1 VFVEQL
7 IVLGN
12 ISVIEISNSQ
22 IEQDVE
28 EGREIEKGK
37 IKSVGCISNCVL
49 HRSVHTKNPERLD
62 QQIQEKQ

>member
-12 ISVIEISNSQ
+12 VSVVEISNSQ

-28 EGREIEKGK
+28 KGRKIEKRK
-37 IKSVGCISNCVL
+37 IKTVRCISNCVL
-49 HRSVHTKNPERLD
+49 YSSVHTKNPERLD
-62 QQIQEKQ
+62 